1 MEPTTPPDHQGNS
14 GKPADEGSATADKSA
29 TEGQHAF
36 VTIRILGID
45 GFTHANLAK
54 DRMVVG
60 CSFAAD
66 LPIMHTSVTRKHCVF
81 TREGD
86 AWFVEN
92 IDSSH
97 GYRVNKPQA
106 VISGKVKLSP
116 NDTIA
121 CGQARLTFQL
131 GNATSIH
138 QIKEAQPSEIGKS
151 FTDEKEIAAATSTSA
166 DTQRSAKAGSVNGQ
180 PQRNDEGGAVQQH
193 VLISLKEKM
202 SAIPWLI
209 RTLFSNISFRLKSW
223 SRTVTED
230 SPVATDS
237 HAVGKIAGKERQLCT
252 PYLTVRVLGTDELKR
267 LSLTKDRMVAG
278 RSHDNDLPIMHSTV
292 TREHCVFTRN
302 GDHWFVENIDRSHGH
317 RANKPEIPIRGKVM
331 LSPND
336 TIACG
341 QARLTFHLGDTLS
354 SHASPHAVAT
364 DPKQKNGKD
373 VEETTKKAAAMQ
385 ALKNV
390 PSSIPGYLIS
400 AAVHG
405 VFAAFFYFAVWA
417 TMEKPI
423 NLPPMRVIR
432 TDPPPKVD
440 VKVEPRS
447 LEKMPEIN
455 IPVQAEI
462 ASPIVPLEIP
472 LEEFMTSETPIEA
485 NVPLGH
491 EDAVSTITSD
501 SSAAFMTISAGSG
514 SAGLFGN
521 RNGGGKK
528 RALAS
533 GGGNPASEN
542 AVQAAL
548 RWFKRHQSKNGM
560 WSAEK
565 YYLNCSDQTKCEPGP
580 NQENKTEEKLYN
592 NALTALVLQA
602 FLGAGYDHQAPSQF
616 RETVAKGLTYL
627 QKQQL
632 KNGRLSEGYHENY
645 EIAMVTTC
653 FAEAYAMTNDDQLKQ
668 SAQNGF
674 NALYASQSTDS
685 LGNRL
690 GWSYSGPEYVDDKDK
705 NKNKDK
711 DKNSTATN
719 EGNTDA
725 SVTGWVVMALK
736 SGVAAGFDVGVC
748 MTGAKK
754 WLNTAWETTNPRFE
768 SLDPYKGLSVFPYN
782 FPSGQRRPA
791 IDLNKDTSYSH
802 YSCFGALC
810 AVFLGKSHGD
820 IMIETLCNYILK
832 TRGDQGI
839 GNSTTYTL
847 YYNTITFFQLGGA
860 RWEQWNNKV
869 RDSLVSTQRKEPGCF
884 DGSWDRADT
893 GAGRTLDTALC
904 CLTLEVYYR
913 YKQVHK

>member
-138 QIKEAQPSEIGKS
+138 QIKEAQLSEIGKS

-180 PQRNDEGGAVQQH
+180 PQQNDKGSAFQQQ

-223 SRTVTED
+223 SRTVTKH
-230 SPVATDS
+230 SPVATNS

-252 PYLTVRVLGTDELKR
+252 PYLTVRILGTDELKQ

-278 RSHDNDLPIMHSTV
+278 RSHENDLPIMHSTV

-302 GDHWFVENIDRSHGH
+302 GDHWFVENIDSSHGH
-317 RANKPEIPIRGKVM
+317 RANKPKVPIRGKVM

-341 QARLTFHLGDTLS
+341 QARLTFHLGNTLS
-354 SHASPHAVAT
+354 SQASPHAVAK
-364 DPKQKNGKD
+364 DPKQKND
-373 VEETTKKAAAMQ
+373 TYIEESTKKAAAMQ

-390 PSSIPGYLIS
+390 PSNMSGYLIS
-400 AAVHG
+400 AVAHG

-432 TDPPPKVD
+432 TDPPPKVEE
-440 VKVEPRS
+440 KIEPRS
-447 LEKMPEIN
+447 LEKIPEIN
-455 IPVQAEI
+455 IPIQTEV

-472 LEEFMTSETPIEA
+472 PEEFTTSETPIEA

-521 RNGGGKK
+521 RSGGGKK
-528 RALAS
+528 RALAN
-533 GGGNPASEN
+533 GGGTPASEN

-565 YYLNCSDQTKCEPGP
+565 YYLNCSEKIKCEPGR
-580 NQENKTEEKLYN
+580 NQTDKTMEKLFD

-602 FLGAGYDHQAPSQF
+602 FLGAGYDHQMPSQF
-616 RETVAKGLTYL
+616 RETVAKGLKYL
-627 QKQQL
+627 QEQQL
-632 KNGRLSEGYHENY
+632 KNGRLSQGSHENY

-668 SAQNGF
+668 AAQNGF
-674 NALYASQSTDS
+674 NALYASQSTDR
-685 LGNRL
+685 LGRL

-705 NKNKDK
+705 NKDK
-711 DKNSTATN
+711 DTNSTA
-719 EGNTDA
+719 GVYNTDV

-748 MTGAKK
+748 MTGAQR
-754 WLNTAWETTNPRFE
+754 WLNTAWETTNPRFK

-782 FPSGQRRPA
+782 FPSGERPPA
-791 IDLNKDTSYSH
+791 IDLNKDNSYRN

-832 TRGDQGI
+832 MRDRESIDGW
-839 GNSTTYTL
+839 STYCL

-860 RWEQWNNKV
+860 RWEQWNNMV
-869 RDSLVSTQRKEPGCF
+869 RESLVSTQRKEPGCF

-893 GAGRTLDTALC
+893 GAGRALDTALC